1 MACLVIPFGSWK
13 GIISFDGDFIFFAYI
28 LALGKFF
35 SIISAMD
42 TGSSFEGMGASRE
55 ALYSMLAE
63 PAFFILIGS
72 FALLTG
78 NTSFHNIFSSLHLGS
93 SITYT
98 LGALASFVL
107 IMIAMI
113 ENSRMPVDDP
123 KTHLELTMI
132 HEVMILDNSGFD
144 LGLILSTGFLKFAMY
159 GAIIADFFI
168 GGLSLTWALPLFL
181 LIQMLF
187 AVIVGLIESF
197 MARYRMSH
205 NPQFILALSMTNVLL
220 IIFIISLLYVSIANR
235 IITYV
240 RVLALQGFIL
250 FGVTFLQLKDIQTW
264 NLVLILLETIVF
276 KTIAVPVF
284 LSYLIKRNKITRETE
299 PYLPHFV
306 SLFIITLIVVITV
319 LLANSIQ
326 DTHLD
331 KIFFIV
337 SLSTLFTG
345 LYFIASRKKIITHVM
360 GYLMIENG
368 VFVLSLAVGNEMP
381 NLVNLGIMLDVFA
394 SVLILGIF
402 LNKIGDVFK
411 AVDVDQLSNLKDY

>member
-1 MACLVIPFGSWK
+1 
-13 GIISFDGDFIFFAYI
+13 
-28 LALGKFF
+28 
-35 SIISAMD
+35 
-42 TGSSFEGMGASRE
+42 
-55 ALYSMLAE
+55 
-63 PAFFILIGS
+63 
-72 FALLTG
+72 
-78 NTSFHNIFSSLHLGS
+78 
-93 SITYT
+93 
-98 LGALASFVL
+98 
-107 IMIAMI
+107 
-113 ENSRMPVDDP
+113 
-123 KTHLELTMI
+123 
-132 HEVMILDNSGFD
+132 
-144 LGLILSTGFLKFAMY
+144 MY
-159 GAIIADFFI
+159 F
-168 GGLSLTWALPLFL
+168 
-181 LIQMLF
+181 
-187 AVIVGLIESF
+187 
-197 MARYRMSH
+197 
-205 NPQFILALSMTNVLL
+205 L

-276 KTIAVPVF
+276 KALAVPMF
-284 LSYLIKRNKITRETE
+284 LGYLIKRNKITRETE
-299 PYLPHFV
+299 PYLPHFI
-306 SLFIITLIVVITV
+306 SLIIITMIVVITV

-411 AVDVDQLSNLKDY
+411 DVDVDQLSNLKDY

>member
-1 MACLVIPFGSWK
+1 
-13 GIISFDGDFIFFAYI
+13 
-28 LALGKFF
+28 
-35 SIISAMD
+35 
-42 TGSSFEGMGASRE
+42 
-55 ALYSMLAE
+55 
-63 PAFFILIGS
+63 
-72 FALLTG
+72 
-78 NTSFHNIFSSLHLGS
+78 
-93 SITYT
+93 
-98 LGALASFVL
+98 
-107 IMIAMI
+107 
-113 ENSRMPVDDP
+113 
-123 KTHLELTMI
+123 
-132 HEVMILDNSGFD
+132 
-144 LGLILSTGFLKFAMY
+144 
-159 GAIIADFFI
+159 
-168 GGLSLTWALPLFL
+168 
-181 LIQMLF
+181 
-187 AVIVGLIESF
+187 
-197 MARYRMSH
+197 
-205 NPQFILALSMTNVLL
+205 MTNVLL

-264 NLVLILLETIVF
+264 NLVLILLEALVF
-276 KTIAVPVF
+276 KAVAVPLF
-284 LSYLIKRNKITRETE
+284 LSYLIKRNKISRETE
-299 PYLPHFV
+299 PYLPHFI
-306 SLFIITLIVVITV
+306 SLIIVTMILVITV
-319 LLANSIQ
+319 LLANSIK

-345 LYFIASRKKIITHVM
+345 LYFIASRKKIVTHVM

>member
-1 MACLVIPFGSWK
+1 
-13 GIISFDGDFIFFAYI
+13 
-28 LALGKFF
+28 
-35 SIISAMD
+35 
-42 TGSSFEGMGASRE
+42 
-55 ALYSMLAE
+55 
-63 PAFFILIGS
+63 
-72 FALLTG
+72 
-78 NTSFHNIFSSLHLGS
+78 
-93 SITYT
+93 
-98 LGALASFVL
+98 
-107 IMIAMI
+107 
-113 ENSRMPVDDP
+113 
-123 KTHLELTMI
+123 
-132 HEVMILDNSGFD
+132 
-144 LGLILSTGFLKFAMY
+144 
-159 GAIIADFFI
+159 
-168 GGLSLTWALPLFL
+168 
-181 LIQMLF
+181 
-187 AVIVGLIESF
+187 
-197 MARYRMSH
+197 
-205 NPQFILALSMTNVLL
+205 MTNVLL
-220 IIFIISLLYVSIANR
+220 IVFIISLLYVAIANR

-276 KTIAVPVF
+276 RALAVPMF

-306 SLFIITLIVVITV
+306 SLIIITMIVVVTV

-411 AVDVDQLSNLKDY
+411 DVDVDQLSNLKDY

>member
-1 MACLVIPFGSWK
+1 
-13 GIISFDGDFIFFAYI
+13 
-28 LALGKFF
+28 
-35 SIISAMD
+35 
-42 TGSSFEGMGASRE
+42 
-55 ALYSMLAE
+55 
-63 PAFFILIGS
+63 
-72 FALLTG
+72 
-78 NTSFHNIFSSLHLGS
+78 
-93 SITYT
+93 
-98 LGALASFVL
+98 
-107 IMIAMI
+107 
-113 ENSRMPVDDP
+113 
-123 KTHLELTMI
+123 
-132 HEVMILDNSGFD
+132 
-144 LGLILSTGFLKFAMY
+144 
-159 GAIIADFFI
+159 
-168 GGLSLTWALPLFL
+168 
-181 LIQMLF
+181 
-187 AVIVGLIESF
+187 
-197 MARYRMSH
+197 
-205 NPQFILALSMTNVLL
+205 MTNVLL
-220 IIFIISLLYVSIANR
+220 IIFIISLLYVAIANR

-240 RVLALQGFIL
+240 RILALQGLIL

-264 NLVLILLETIVF
+264 NLVLILMETIVF
-276 KTIAVPVF
+276 RTVAVPMF
-284 LSYLIKRNKITRETE
+284 LSYLIKRNRITRETE

-306 SLFIITLIVVITV
+306 SLIIITLIVVITV
-319 LLANSIQ
+319 LLANSIH